1 VNRAAVPSAVAA
13 GFVCTVAWAQA
24 AEDPMARMRSCSLM
38 ETAQRVECLDNAAL
52 AIAPPR
58 APSGG
63 WTVGLT
69 TSPVDYSPIATASV
83 AGRADAVDSAAT
95 ALRLT
100 IRCRGGRTEMTVEG
114 AGIVRG
120 DQVISYQINGGPAV
134 RVGTVSRP
142 SGSGVAL
149 GGDAVRLVQS
159 LPDGGSLAVQ
169 LQAPGRV
176 AAEATFPL
184 DGLDAVRQRLASVCR
199 WPHAA
204 AAKPGD

>member
-1 VNRAAVPSAVAA
+1 
-13 GFVCTVAWAQA
+13 
-24 AEDPMARMRSCSLM
+24 MARMRSCSLM

-52 AIAPPR
+52 AIAPAR

-69 TSPVDYSPIATASV
+69 TSPVDYLPVAAASV
-83 AGRADAVDSAAT
+83 AARADAVQGAAPPW
-95 ALRLT
+95 RLT
-100 IRCRGGRTEMTVEG
+100 IRCRGGRTEVTVEG
-114 AGIVRG
+114 AGIARG
-120 DQVISYQINGGPAV
+120 DQAISYQINGGPAV
-134 RVGTVSRP
+134 RVGAASPP

-159 LPDGGSLAVQ
+159 LPDGGSLAVR

-176 AAEATFPL
+176 AAEAAFPL

-199 WPHAA
+199 WPHALA
-204 AAKPGD
+204 RPGE